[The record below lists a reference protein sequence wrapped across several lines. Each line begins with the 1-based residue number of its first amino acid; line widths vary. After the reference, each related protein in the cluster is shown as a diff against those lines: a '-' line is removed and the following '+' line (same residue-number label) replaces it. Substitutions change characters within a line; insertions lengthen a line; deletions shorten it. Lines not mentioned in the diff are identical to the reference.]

1 MGYLTIYRD
10 NYVDSTVVPNR
21 FIDEY
26 MKDANDAQLKIYLY
40 LLRVM
45 SANLSTSVSEIA
57 DKFNHTEK
65 DVMRA
70 IRYWEKQQLLSLD
83 YDDARSLVGIHLQNP
98 DAAVSQPASPVLSI
112 VAKPAGKSSQET
124 GLPALPLPC
133 SGRMPEEPAED
144 AAANA
149 CEDVYA
155 KPSYSLDQ
163 LKAFKERRE
172 TEELLFIAESY
183 LGKPLSCSE
192 MKSILYFS
200 DCLHFSN
207 DLIDYLIQY
216 CVERGK
222 KSFKYIEAVAIGWAK
237 EGITTPKQ
245 AEKSAARYD
254 KAVYAIMKDLG
265 RDGAPTE
272 KEAEYINRW
281 TKEYCFAPDI
291 IREAC
296 NRTVLATD
304 SHRFEYAER
313 ILSSWKKE
321 NVHHRSDIQKI
332 DELYQKRRA
341 ARPAGSTHN
350 NKFNQFPQNDYDFDA
365 LERELLSN

>member
-10 NYVDSTVVPNR
+10 NYADSTVVPNR

-70 IRYWEKQQLLSLD
+70 FRYWEKQQLLSLD
-83 YDDARSLVGIHLQNP
+83 FDEARTLVGIHLQNP

-112 VAKPAGKSSQET
+112 VAKSS
-124 GLPALPLPC
+124 G
-133 SGRMPEEPAED
+133 ED
-144 AAANA
+144 SVSVR
-149 CEDVYA
+149 EDPYA
-155 KPSYSLDQ
+155 RPSYSLDQ

-183 LGKPLSCSE
+183 LGKPLSSSE

-245 AEKSAARYD
+245 AEKSAAKYD

-265 RDGAPTE
+265 RDGVPTE

-281 TKEYCFAPDI
+281 TKEYCFDADI

-296 NRTVLATD
+296 SRTVLATD

-321 NVHHRSDIQKI
+321 NVHHRSDIQRI
-332 DELYQKRRA
+332 DELYQKRRVSKPA
-341 ARPAGSTHN
+341 ASTHN

>member
-1 MGYLTIYRD
+1 MGCLTIYRD

-45 SANLSTSVSEIA
+45 GANLSTSVSEIA

-70 IRYWEKQQLLSLD
+70 FRYWEKKQLLSLD
-83 YDDARSLVGIHLQNP
+83 FDDSRSLVGIHLQNP

-112 VAKPAGKSSQET
+112 VARSPEKYSQEPDF
-124 GLPALPLPC
+124 LSQPLSPAD
-133 SGRMPEEPAED
+133 RIPAEPVEKD
-144 AAANA
+144 FQSAR
-149 CEDVYA
+149 EDVYT

-163 LKAFKERRE
+163 LKAFKNRRE

-237 EGITTPKQ
+237 EGISTPKQ
-245 AEKSAARYD
+245 AEKSAAKYD
-254 KAVYAIMKDLG
+254 KTVYTIMKDLG
-265 RDGAPTE
+265 RDGAPTD

-281 TKEYCFAPDI
+281 TKEYCFDPDI

-313 ILSSWKKE
+313 ILGSWKKE
-321 NVHHRSDIQKI
+321 NVHHKSDIQKI

-341 ARPAGSTHN
+341 SRPAGTAHN
-350 NKFNQFPQNDYDFDA
+350 NKFNQFPQHDYDFDA